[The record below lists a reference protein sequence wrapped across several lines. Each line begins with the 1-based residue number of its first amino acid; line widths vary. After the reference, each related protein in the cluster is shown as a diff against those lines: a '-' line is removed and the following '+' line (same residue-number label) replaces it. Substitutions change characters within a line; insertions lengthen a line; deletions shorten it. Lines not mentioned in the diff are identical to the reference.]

1 MLRTLSFSLLASSL
15 FMSEALASP
24 FACCSRVTSRD
35 SPKWRACS
43 QVSFRFHFHKE
54 WMKRKESNLITRVCN
69 RIYHSIVIWSRAFWP
84 SITWNLVR
92 KTRALEQE
100 RFDLRSEA
108 WNSTTL
114 PSRSLLL
121 VLQCWQMS
129 LSMIYNLGQNCWEN
143 CALGEHFSRHRSC
156 TY

>member
-69 RIYHSIVIWSRAFWP
+69 RIYQSIVIWSRAFWP
-84 SITWNLVR
+84 SVTWNLVH
-92 KTRALEQE
+92 KARALELE

-121 VLQCWQMS
+121 VLQCCTDVSVNDLQ
-129 LSMIYNLGQNCWEN
+129 
-143 CALGEHFSRHRSC
+143 SRTKLLRKLR
-156 TY
+156 TWGAFF